1 MRELFRHLV
10 RDGTRAGHVRGLRDF
25 LSYTSS
31 IGVRRP
37 LPSSPEVVLGYIAY
51 SLMGRGFVLDAST
64 VDIYLGGVRAWHE
77 QAKFETGGAVANP
90 VATTA
95 VRSALRVA
103 LKNFKKKSD
112 PTRPL
117 ELDEWLGMMERGF
130 DLGTRVGRHR
140 QLVVV
145 LCALGPLRPVAAKH
159 LCCTYTLHLDGSV
172 SYAYDSTGVSV
183 PSTSVVGYV
192 EGMPAEYTNGVKIE
206 YQLST
211 YDATSLSMGKLVFN
225 VVDPSQSIGTFPF
238 ELTTVQPESVHSGH
252 KISCTQHFGPY
263 AERFQRYLL
272 VKRAS
277 RVSVPGIKIP
287 AHYYCL

>member
-25 LSYTSS
+25 LSYTGG

-51 SLMGRGFVLDAST
+51 SLMGRGFVLDAAT

-172 SYAYDSTGVSV
+172 SYAKDSHVKVVRPAGGGRRDGAAPTSGIGGQHCLVSQGRADAV
-183 PSTSVVGYV
+183 AARALGEAAGGSCAGR
-192 EGMPAEYTNGVKIE
+192 EG
-206 YQLST
+206 
-211 YDATSLSMGKLVFN
+211 D
-225 VVDPSQSIGTFPF
+225 
-238 ELTTVQPESVHSGH
+238 
-252 KISCTQHFGPY
+252 
-263 AERFQRYLL
+263 
-272 VKRAS
+272 S
-277 RVSVPGIKIP
+277 RPQ
-287 AHYYCL
+287 